1 MERATA
7 ADDGAHDRATATRTR
22 LARARVDLELPL
34 HPSLVPACVD
44 VVTWRR
50 AAETDAFAKRPADRL
65 METRDRGRG
74 QRAGLAERTAPRT
87 PERLDGVGRPA
98 AGRPTLTE

>member
-50 AAETDAFAKRPADRL
+50 AAETDAFAKRPADAL
-65 METRDRGRG
+65 WGPPDP
-74 QRAGLAERTAPRT
+74 AGPRRPGLRSRVDPGAPQ
-87 PERLDGVGRPA
+87 RLDRLAVPVPRD
-98 AGRPTLTE
+98 